1 MNTSETLRKKFINK
15 GNPNNLPIWYYKK
28 LLEVSVDYVIF
39 NLLKEDFVVEINGE
53 KHEIT
58 FGVNDNGEIG
68 QSIRYDE
75 HNTWLCSFEVI
86 SKGFKEGTWYIVT
99 EDDIDAA
106 EQEKLILKNE
116 EKELEKYRDFHK
128 ELVTSFKDDLLIRF
142 KNDYS
147 KKDSKYS
154 EMSIESFR
162 KYLIDMLNAMTVE
175 DYRLVKKH
183 IESRHNDSIN

>member
-1 MNTSETLRKKFINK
+1 MNSQQE
-15 GNPNNLPIWYYKK
+15 NPNNLPIWYYKK

-154 EMSIESFR
+154 EMSNESFR